1 MRADCLF
8 CKATDL
14 RVAGLLFLALIV
26 SGCKTEKDPD
36 QPTLLGVP
44 PSTAYLGVE
53 YYYNWG
59 AYGGEAVLDYTLTNA
74 PSWLALE
81 DTSNKAREGI
91 IMRGVPG
98 LSGGNRGEDD
108 LGRNDGINI
117 VTTDGRM
124 AGVAPF
130 DIEVR
135 YNALAL
141 EDSTFTEGE
150 VPEFEE
156 TERESCAQPD
166 LSAEGQHTFEINEYN
181 PDGSVSGSKFV
192 TFPTRQVFVKLTLD
206 QPSVTRVDV
215 AFELSSEYDPEA
227 CEPGSNVQPPHQ
239 QCDHSTANASDAIIG
254 KDIVGLGSNSP
265 DPVDEDGQPLDY
277 LVYETDDNGFLTGG
291 VITLEPGITECYIRL
306 EVVDDT
312 FAESAK
318 VASLALTEVRNG
330 LAGLGETNEGVKVT
344 LLIEDDEPVVS
355 LETLSGGPRD
365 TINVGDT
372 REYRA
377 VLTGEREG
385 TFRARLIHSRDSS
398 ARLGSEFIID
408 RQLTDGTWIENDPE
422 LVFDQGQDEAIFRI
436 RVPEGSYSNND
447 FPDRAILLALDTTYQ
462 AGRERFARAADD
474 NLLRVSLNELTAP
487 LALDAMAGFVPTD
500 MAIAHNGRLFV
511 VGYDSLDG
519 NRVKVRI
526 FDQKG
531 TELQSLDI
539 TPSGV
544 TLQPTSPVINTVQR
558 KVSVGSVK
566 VDRYEFVVAYS
577 TDVAIPGTTA
587 VGGADILTSLYWYDA
602 ATNGGEYVELWTTRT
617 GTAGDD
623 IVRFAG
629 INRISG
635 YVVLTGESNGT
646 WPDETPAGGFDSFI
660 QRIDTVP
667 DGNNQVPQV
676 AWTRQEGSASDDSV
690 AGGVEETVNPIVFG
704 SASGSVGGAEVIG
717 GVDAFF
723 FATNGGEDA
732 PTVYQVGSDG
742 DESVIGGMYFG
753 TALWLFG
760 NSDGDYSLETETT
773 DDDPTL
779 RRTTLSSQAGFL
791 LAYSTT
797 GDIRNAFT
805 LNDEAD
811 QSDEVLTSAIGFDA
825 DVVVAGHTDGDFTGE
840 ATVTGQI
847 QAILSRLSLTEVP
860 EPEAG
865 DAEEGEEVYRN
876 EWRVQLDADDS
887 SVVRVR
893 NYRDDEI
900 TALTR
905 IGNAWQVLLF
915 SPEGRLLTP

>member
-1 MRADCLF
+1 M
-8 CKATDL
+8 
-14 RVAGLLFLALIV
+14 
-26 SGCKTEKDPD
+26 
-36 QPTLLGVP
+36 
-44 PSTAYLGVE
+44 
-53 YYYNWG
+53 
-59 AYGGEAVLDYTLTNA
+59 
-74 PSWLALE
+74 
-81 DTSNKAREGI
+81 
-91 IMRGVPG
+91 
-98 LSGGNRGEDD
+98 
-108 LGRNDGINI
+108 
-117 VTTDGRM
+117 
-124 AGVAPF
+124 
-130 DIEVR
+130 
-135 YNALAL
+135 
-141 EDSTFTEGE
+141 
-150 VPEFEE
+150 
-156 TERESCAQPD
+156 
-166 LSAEGQHTFEINEYN
+166 
-181 PDGSVSGSKFV
+181 
-192 TFPTRQVFVKLTLD
+192 
-206 QPSVTRVDV
+206 
-215 AFELSSEYDPEA
+215 
-227 CEPGSNVQPPHQ
+227 
-239 QCDHSTANASDAIIG
+239 
-254 KDIVGLGSNSP
+254 
-265 DPVDEDGQPLDY
+265 
-277 LVYETDDNGFLTGG
+277 
-291 VITLEPGITECYIRL
+291 
-306 EVVDDT
+306 
-312 FAESAK
+312 
-318 VASLALTEVRNG
+318 
-330 LAGLGETNEGVKVT
+330 
-344 LLIEDDEPVVS
+344 
-355 LETLSGGPRD
+355 
-365 TINVGDT
+365 
-372 REYRA
+372 
-377 VLTGEREG
+377 
-385 TFRARLIHSRDSS
+385 IHSRDST
-398 ARLGSEFIID
+398 ARLDSEFVID
-408 RQLTDGTWIENDPE
+408 RQLTDGTWVENDPE

-447 FPDRAILLALDTTYQ
+447 FPDRAILLALDKTYQ
-462 AGRERFARAADD
+462 AGRERFARAAGD

-487 LALDAMAGFVPTD
+487 LLLNAMAGFVPTD

-519 NRVKVRI
+519 NRVKARI

-544 TLQPTSPVINTVQR
+544 TLQPTSPVINTVKR

-577 TDVAIPGTTA
+577 TDVAVPGTTA
-587 VGGADILTSLYWYDA
+587 VGGTDILTSLYWYDA

-635 YVVLTGESNGT
+635 YVVLTGESDGT
-646 WPDETPAGGFDSFI
+646 WPDQSSAGGVDSFI

-723 FATNGGEDA
+723 FASNGGEDA

-760 NSDGDYSLETETT
+760 NSDGDYSLETETP

-797 GDIRNAFT
+797 GDIQNAFT

-811 QSDEVLTSAIGFDA
+811 QSDEVLTSAVGFDE
-825 DVVVAGHTDGDFTGE
+825 DVVLAGHTDGDFTGE

-847 QAILSRLSLTEVP
+847 QAILSRVSLTEGADS
-860 EPEAG
+860 ENGETE
-865 DAEEGEEVYRN
+865 DGEEVYRN

-905 IGNAWQVLLF
+905 IGNTWQVLLF